1 MPRYINAESL
11 INIFNTKAE
20 MALGTP
26 KQVFFSAANM
36 VEKLPAAD
44 VAEVKHGRWELH
56 GNDDSL
62 GCSYFCSRC
71 GWSIDEEI
79 FYPNSYDDEEPYNFC
94 PHCGAKMDGGDG
106 E

>member
-44 VAEVKHGRWELH
+44 VAEVKHGIWTEVSD
-56 GNDDSL
+56 GD
-62 GCSYFCSRC
+62 GIVCSVCKSDFCTLVFDVYNYKYCPCC
-71 GWSIDEEI
+71 GT
-79 FYPNSYDDEEPYNFC
+79 
-94 PHCGAKMDGGDG
+94 KMDGGDG